1 MNVLKNFSIFYGK
14 DQHQSSLRFILKFPE
29 ISQRKLSN
37 FQKIIFQKLE
47 QVSKTVRI
55 KNMLSQESQ
64 KMCFECS
71 VAIKCEILKNF
82 KIQTF
87 KIYKFKLKFKLL
99 NVLTHQNSTWDFW
112 TLQTLFPPL
121 KIDIFCRIVPLSF
134 IENSSKLSLKFLDPA
149 NAVSSF
155 ENWHFL
161 LHRPPY
167 FSLRIWNE
175 SSWKNLY
182 PANADSP
189 FENRHF
195 LTHRPP
201 IISPCSPLTMRTCS
215 PLTMRRPPPI
225 GSPHRGILCVE
236 KIGSAAPELQEWPGA
251 PSKPV
256 KSTNGP
262 FYWLTRKRAPPLWGD
277 PCGGTPVG
285 GLV

>member
-1 MNVLKNFSIFYGK
+1 MFELIKSQLEIFAPASAVSFFENW
-14 DQHQSSLRFILKFPE
+14 HFLSHRPPIFH
-29 ISQRKLSN
+29 RK
-37 FQKIIFQKLE
+37 
-47 QVSKTVRI
+47 
-55 KNMLSQESQ
+55 
-64 KMCFECS
+64 
-71 VAIKCEILKNF
+71 
-82 KIQTF
+82 
-87 KIYKFKLKFKLL
+87 
-99 NVLTHQNSTWDFW
+99 THQNWAW
-112 TLQTLFPPL
+112 N
-121 KIDIFCRIVPLSF
+121 FCT
-134 IENSSKLSLKFLDPA
+134 PA

-262 FYWLTRKRAPPLWGD
+262 FYWLTRKRAPPCRGTLWGD
-277 PCGGTPVG
+277 PVG
-285 GLV
+285 GPL